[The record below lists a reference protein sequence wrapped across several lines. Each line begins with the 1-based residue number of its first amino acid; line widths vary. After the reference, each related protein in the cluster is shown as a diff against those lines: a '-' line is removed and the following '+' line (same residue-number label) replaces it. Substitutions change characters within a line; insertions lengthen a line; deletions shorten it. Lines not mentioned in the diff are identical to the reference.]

1 MTIGTTRFFGNNSEL
16 FSKLNTELQSLQTQA
31 GTGKADLK
39 LANNIGDI
47 SKLSAAEEK
56 KSETNQLLSNSQRAQ
71 TDLEVM
77 DVAFERLQKITELL
91 ENGNVTLDDSIKYY
105 EQGIL
110 LKNFCEKKLKDA
122 EMKIKNV
129 LDKSK
134 NNE

>member
-1 MTIGTTRFFGNNSEL
+1 MN
-16 FSKLNTELQSLQTQA
+16 
-31 GTGKADLK
+31 DLLDK
-39 LANNIGDI
+39 KIEN
-47 SKLSAAEEK
+47 LSYEE
-56 KSETNQLLSNSQRAQ
+56 
-71 TDLEVM
+71 
-77 DVAFERLQKITELL
+77 AFNRLQKITELL

-134 NNE
+134 NGE

>member
-1 MTIGTTRFFGNNSEL
+1 M
-16 FSKLNTELQSLQTQA
+16 K
-31 GTGKADLK
+31 DL
-39 LANNIGDI
+39 LD
-47 SKLSAAEEK
+47 K
-56 KSETNQLLSNSQRAQ
+56 KIDGLTYE
-71 TDLEVM
+71 D
-77 DVAFERLQKITELL
+77 AFNRLQKITELL

-134 NNE
+134 NSE

>member
-1 MTIGTTRFFGNNSEL
+1 MN
-16 FSKLNTELQSLQTQA
+16 
-31 GTGKADLK
+31 DL
-39 LANNIGDI
+39 LD
-47 SKLSAAEEK
+47 K
-56 KSETNQLLSNSQRAQ
+56 KIENLTYE
-71 TDLEVM
+71 D
-77 DVAFERLQKITELL
+77 AFNRLQKITELL

-134 NNE
+134 NDE